1 MLVSQRRVCRKRPL
15 PLWVASRLHP
25 GSCASHHSHT
35 RSLAAFVLLFSS
47 EKRPNSFCP
56 RQPLDFLY
64 ANIKHA
70 FYQPCNGVIDTKVIL
85 HFSLKHPIMVG
96 KKAHKEIQVRTDV

>member
-1 MLVSQRRVCRKRPL
+1 M
-15 PLWVASRLHP
+15 
-25 GSCASHHSHT
+25 
-35 RSLAAFVLLFSS
+35 FVVTN
-47 EKRPNSFCP
+47 E
-56 RQPLDFLY
+56 QPLDFLY

-96 KKAHKEIQVRTDV
+96 KKAHKEIQVGLRPRVLACVCVCVRVSM

>member
-1 MLVSQRRVCRKRPL
+1 MLHSVRVLMFFFLFPSC
-15 PLWVASRLHP
+15 
-25 GSCASHHSHT
+25 SCA
-35 RSLAAFVLLFSS
+35 
-47 EKRPNSFCP
+47 
-56 RQPLDFLY
+56 QPLDFLY

-96 KKAHKEIQVRTDV
+96 KKAHKEIQVRVYPMWGCARGG